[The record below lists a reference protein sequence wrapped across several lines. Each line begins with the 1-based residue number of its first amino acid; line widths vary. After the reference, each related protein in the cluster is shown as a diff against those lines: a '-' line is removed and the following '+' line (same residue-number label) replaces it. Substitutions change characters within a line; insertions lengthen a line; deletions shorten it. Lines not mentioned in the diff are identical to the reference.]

1 MALKPY
7 EQCTIAQLIRGK
19 MPKPVIRALL
29 NIDMRTLQGYIDQ
42 HNLHVA
48 DETITVPRG
57 DTPHA
62 IHRAAKTIVL
72 HRNLYEIMEI
82 LSGLVVEERALLYRE
97 IAQLLESETTKIS
110 KRTPNKLLASLPT
123 CNHTSLPLLVWS
135 QFGK

>member
-42 HNLHVA
+42 HNLQVA

-72 HRNLYEIMEI
+72 HRNLYEMMEI
-82 LSGLVVEERALLYRE
+82 LSGLVAEERALLYRE
-97 IAQLLESETTKIS
+97 IAQLLESETTKMAPANG
-110 KRTPNKLLASLPT
+110 TGAEA
-123 CNHTSLPLLVWS
+123 
-135 QFGK
+135 